1 MRRPIGITVL
11 GALVSLAALIL
22 ILIGIA
28 SFFVGLA
35 FLFPGTPIS
44 GTELILNGV
53 LYFVI
58 GVALGIAGAGLIMMR
73 PWAWGVA
80 LIATLVTLVY
90 VGYGVYQRSNAGAGT
105 TLTSLLTL
113 VVLGI
118 VFLYLLSAGRAFRRS
133 ARSV

>member
-1 MRRPIGITVL
+1 
-11 GALVSLAALIL
+11 
-22 ILIGIA
+22 
-28 SFFVGLA
+28 
-35 FLFPGTPIS
+35 
-44 GTELILNGV
+44 
-53 LYFVI
+53 
-58 GVALGIAGAGLIMMR
+58 MMR